1 MEKINARELKD
12 LFIEIKYGNKIA
24 FEKLYNNYNKL
35 IYRIAY
41 SILKNKQ
48 DAEDVVQIVF
58 EKLYLTDKEKLPN
71 RNESSWLYSIT
82 KNETINYL
90 KRNKNNIDLDSIYNI
105 EDDNNEINKIIDQDN
120 YNRLISKLNNKE
132 KEIISLKIISNLSFE
147 EIGKLLKEPTG
158 TIKWRYYK
166 AVNTLKI
173 LLSNLGMFIITFV
186 IGIKTLFNKK
196 ASDKVEQD
204 KTIGN
209 NTTEQTGE
217 NTKSDNQIQETE
229 IENITN
235 NIEETYNGII
245 TNINS
250 NSIVFEDKLRNKKYS
265 IDVNSSLNFINGR
278 TNEKVYYDEM
288 KIGYYIDTYTYKKSK
303 AISILS
309 NIKGEELRKELIK
322 NLTLEDS
329 PYLTVSP
336 IGTNIEIINSN
347 KAILTITFEDLIPD
361 YNVDGGKFEM
371 KVEIN
376 SNTVIERKGGRNKI
390 EQLKDADLNIIKIRL
405 DKNTINNEIPI
416 ATYFMSSDGN

>member
-35 IYRIAY
+35 IYSIAY

-58 EKLYLTDKEKLPN
+58 EKLYLIDKEKLPN

-82 KNETINYL
+82 KNET
-90 KRNKNNIDLDSIYNI
+90 
-105 EDDNNEINKIIDQDN
+105 
-120 YNRLISKLNNKE
+120 
-132 KEIISLKIISNLSFE
+132 
-147 EIGKLLKEPTG
+147 
-158 TIKWRYYK
+158 
-166 AVNTLKI
+166 
-173 LLSNLGMFIITFV
+173 
-186 IGIKTLFNKK
+186 
-196 ASDKVEQD
+196 
-204 KTIGN
+204 
-209 NTTEQTGE
+209 
-217 NTKSDNQIQETE
+217 
-229 IENITN
+229 
-235 NIEETYNGII
+235 
-245 TNINS
+245 
-250 NSIVFEDKLRNKKYS
+250 EDKLRNKKYS

-309 NIKGEELRKELIK
+309 NIKGEELRKKLIK

>member
-1 MEKINARELKD
+1 MEKIKKYIPKIILLDIILYMLIIVTLYFILSSFKLMFREWIYIVSDVIIIGGFVAGIIQLLLKIKKKILRNVLIGIVIILLLLSTPAIFFLGAFSYMPEHIVRKD
-12 LFIEIKYGNKIA
+12 GKKYVAYVNGFLRTYVYYYDYKNIFVVGNQKRIEEDYGKGGFDPIENKFGNKYDV
-24 FEKLYNNYNKL
+24 EMTTYY
-35 IYRIAY
+35 
-41 SILKNKQ
+41 
-48 DAEDVVQIVF
+48 DEDGNVVS
-58 EKLYLTDKEKLPN
+58 
-71 RNESSWLYSIT
+71 R
-82 KNETINYL
+82 
-90 KRNKNNIDLDSIYNI
+90 
-105 EDDNNEINKIIDQDN
+105 
-120 YNRLISKLNNKE
+120 
-132 KEIISLKIISNLSFE
+132 
-147 EIGKLLKEPTG
+147 
-158 TIKWRYYK
+158 
-166 AVNTLKI
+166 
-173 LLSNLGMFIITFV
+173 
-186 IGIKTLFNKK
+186 
-196 ASDKVEQD
+196 
-204 KTIGN
+204 
-209 NTTEQTGE
+209 E

-235 NIEETYNGII
+235 NIEEKNYNGII
-245 TNINS
+245 TNIDS
-250 NSIVFEDKLRNKKYS
+250 NRIVFENKSRNKKYS

-278 TNEKVYYDEM
+278 TNEKVYYYEM

-416 ATYFMSSDGN
+416 AIYFMSSDGN

>member
-35 IYRIAY
+35 IYSIAY

-58 EKLYLTDKEKLPN
+58 EKLYLIDKEKLPN

-82 KNETINYL
+82 KNET
-90 KRNKNNIDLDSIYNI
+90 
-105 EDDNNEINKIIDQDN
+105 
-120 YNRLISKLNNKE
+120 
-132 KEIISLKIISNLSFE
+132 
-147 EIGKLLKEPTG
+147 
-158 TIKWRYYK
+158 
-166 AVNTLKI
+166 
-173 LLSNLGMFIITFV
+173 
-186 IGIKTLFNKK
+186 
-196 ASDKVEQD
+196 
-204 KTIGN
+204 
-209 NTTEQTGE
+209 
-217 NTKSDNQIQETE
+217 
-229 IENITN
+229 
-235 NIEETYNGII
+235 
-245 TNINS
+245 
-250 NSIVFEDKLRNKKYS
+250 EDKLRNKKYS

-405 DKNTINNEIPI
+405 DKNTINHEIPI

>member
-35 IYRIAY
+35 IYSIAY

-58 EKLYLTDKEKLPN
+58 EKLYLIDKEKLPN

-82 KNETINYL
+82 KNET
-90 KRNKNNIDLDSIYNI
+90 
-105 EDDNNEINKIIDQDN
+105 
-120 YNRLISKLNNKE
+120 
-132 KEIISLKIISNLSFE
+132 
-147 EIGKLLKEPTG
+147 
-158 TIKWRYYK
+158 
-166 AVNTLKI
+166 
-173 LLSNLGMFIITFV
+173 
-186 IGIKTLFNKK
+186 
-196 ASDKVEQD
+196 
-204 KTIGN
+204 
-209 NTTEQTGE
+209 
-217 NTKSDNQIQETE
+217 
-229 IENITN
+229 
-235 NIEETYNGII
+235 
-245 TNINS
+245 
-250 NSIVFEDKLRNKKYS
+250 EDKLRNKKYS

-288 KIGYYIDTYTYKKSK
+288 KIEYYIDTYTYKKSK

>member
-35 IYRIAY
+35 IYSIAY

-58 EKLYLTDKEKLPN
+58 EKLYLIDKEKLPN

-82 KNETINYL
+82 KNET
-90 KRNKNNIDLDSIYNI
+90 
-105 EDDNNEINKIIDQDN
+105 
-120 YNRLISKLNNKE
+120 
-132 KEIISLKIISNLSFE
+132 
-147 EIGKLLKEPTG
+147 
-158 TIKWRYYK
+158 
-166 AVNTLKI
+166 
-173 LLSNLGMFIITFV
+173 
-186 IGIKTLFNKK
+186 
-196 ASDKVEQD
+196 
-204 KTIGN
+204 
-209 NTTEQTGE
+209 
-217 NTKSDNQIQETE
+217 
-229 IENITN
+229 
-235 NIEETYNGII
+235 
-245 TNINS
+245 
-250 NSIVFEDKLRNKKYS
+250 EDKLRNKKYS

-288 KIGYYIDTYTYKKSK
+288 KIGYYLDTYTYKKSK

>member
-35 IYRIAY
+35 IYSIAY

-58 EKLYLTDKEKLPN
+58 EKLYLIDKEKLPN

-82 KNETINYL
+82 KNET
-90 KRNKNNIDLDSIYNI
+90 
-105 EDDNNEINKIIDQDN
+105 
-120 YNRLISKLNNKE
+120 
-132 KEIISLKIISNLSFE
+132 
-147 EIGKLLKEPTG
+147 
-158 TIKWRYYK
+158 
-166 AVNTLKI
+166 
-173 LLSNLGMFIITFV
+173 
-186 IGIKTLFNKK
+186 
-196 ASDKVEQD
+196 
-204 KTIGN
+204 
-209 NTTEQTGE
+209 
-217 NTKSDNQIQETE
+217 
-229 IENITN
+229 
-235 NIEETYNGII
+235 
-245 TNINS
+245 
-250 NSIVFEDKLRNKKYS
+250 EDKLRNKKYS

-416 ATYFMSSDGN
+416 ATYLCLAMEIKYINKIANCRRKIFLLFLINLKKVLLFL

>member
-1 MEKINARELKD
+1 MEKIKKYIPKIILLDTILYMLIIVTLYFILSSFKLMFREWIYIVSAVIIIGGFVAGIIQLLLKIKKKILRNVLIGIVIILLLLSTPAIFFLGAFSYMPEHIVRKD
-12 LFIEIKYGNKIA
+12 GKKYVAYVNGFLRTYVYYYDYKNIFVVGNQKRIEEDYGKGGFDPIENKFGNKYDV
-24 FEKLYNNYNKL
+24 EMTTYYN
-35 IYRIAY
+35 
-41 SILKNKQ
+41 
-48 DAEDVVQIVF
+48 EDGNVVS
-58 EKLYLTDKEKLPN
+58 
-71 RNESSWLYSIT
+71 R
-82 KNETINYL
+82 
-90 KRNKNNIDLDSIYNI
+90 
-105 EDDNNEINKIIDQDN
+105 
-120 YNRLISKLNNKE
+120 
-132 KEIISLKIISNLSFE
+132 
-147 EIGKLLKEPTG
+147 
-158 TIKWRYYK
+158 
-166 AVNTLKI
+166 
-173 LLSNLGMFIITFV
+173 
-186 IGIKTLFNKK
+186 
-196 ASDKVEQD
+196 
-204 KTIGN
+204 
-209 NTTEQTGE
+209 E

-235 NIEETYNGII
+235 NIEEKNYNGII
-245 TNINS
+245 TNIDS
-250 NSIVFEDKLRNKKYS
+250 NRIVFENKSRNKKYS

-303 AISILS
+303 TISILS
-309 NIKGEELRKELIK
+309 NIKGEALRKELIK

>member
-1 MEKINARELKD
+1 MEKIKKYIPQIILLDTILYMLIIVTLYFILSSFKLMFREWIYIVSAVIIIGGFVAGIIQLLSKIKEKVLRNVLIGIVIILLLLSTPAIFFLGAFSYTPEHIVRKD
-12 LFIEIKYGNKIA
+12 GNKYVAYVNGFLRTYVSYYDYKNI
-24 FEKLYNNYNKL
+24 FVVGNQKRIEEDYGKGGFDPIENKFG
-35 IYRIAY
+35 
-41 SILKNKQ
+41 NKY
-48 DAEDVVQIVF
+48 DV
-58 EKLYLTDKEKLPN
+58 
-71 RNESSWLYSIT
+71 
-82 KNETINYL
+82 ET
-90 KRNKNNIDLDSIYNI
+90 
-105 EDDNNEINKIIDQDN
+105 
-120 YNRLISKLNNKE
+120 
-132 KEIISLKIISNLSFE
+132 
-147 EIGKLLKEPTG
+147 T
-158 TIKWRYYK
+158 TYYDE
-166 AVNTLKI
+166 N
-173 LLSNLGMFIITFV
+173 
-186 IGIKTLFNKK
+186 
-196 ASDKVEQD
+196 
-204 KTIGN
+204 GN
-209 NTTEQTGE
+209 VVSRE
-217 NTKSDNQIQETE
+217 NTKSDNQIQGTTE
-229 IENITN
+229 INNIPENITN
-235 NIEETYNGII
+235 NIEEKNYNGII
-245 TNINS
+245 TNIDS
-250 NSIVFEDKLRNKKYS
+250 NRIVFENKLDNKRYS

-376 SNTVIERKGGRNKI
+376 PNTVIERKGGRNKI
-390 EQLKDADLNIIKIRL
+390 EQLKDADLCIIKIRL

>member
-35 IYRIAY
+35 IYSIAY

-58 EKLYLTDKEKLPN
+58 EKLYLIDKEKLPN

-82 KNETINYL
+82 KNET
-90 KRNKNNIDLDSIYNI
+90 
-105 EDDNNEINKIIDQDN
+105 
-120 YNRLISKLNNKE
+120 
-132 KEIISLKIISNLSFE
+132 
-147 EIGKLLKEPTG
+147 
-158 TIKWRYYK
+158 
-166 AVNTLKI
+166 
-173 LLSNLGMFIITFV
+173 
-186 IGIKTLFNKK
+186 
-196 ASDKVEQD
+196 
-204 KTIGN
+204 
-209 NTTEQTGE
+209 
-217 NTKSDNQIQETE
+217 
-229 IENITN
+229 
-235 NIEETYNGII
+235 
-245 TNINS
+245 
-250 NSIVFEDKLRNKKYS
+250 EDKLRKKKYS

>member
-35 IYRIAY
+35 IYSIAY

-58 EKLYLTDKEKLPN
+58 EKLYLIDKEKLPN

-82 KNETINYL
+82 KNET
-90 KRNKNNIDLDSIYNI
+90 
-105 EDDNNEINKIIDQDN
+105 
-120 YNRLISKLNNKE
+120 
-132 KEIISLKIISNLSFE
+132 
-147 EIGKLLKEPTG
+147 
-158 TIKWRYYK
+158 
-166 AVNTLKI
+166 
-173 LLSNLGMFIITFV
+173 
-186 IGIKTLFNKK
+186 
-196 ASDKVEQD
+196 
-204 KTIGN
+204 
-209 NTTEQTGE
+209 
-217 NTKSDNQIQETE
+217 
-229 IENITN
+229 
-235 NIEETYNGII
+235 
-245 TNINS
+245 
-250 NSIVFEDKLRNKKYS
+250 EDKLRNKKYS

-390 EQLKDADLNIIKIRL
+390 EQLKDADLNIIRIRL
-405 DKNTINNEIPI
+405 DKTTINNEIPI

>member
-1 MEKINARELKD
+1 MEKIKKYIPQIILLDTILYMLIIVTLYFILSSFKLMFREWIYIVSAVIIIGGFVAGIIQLLLKIKEKILRNVLIGIVIILLLLSTPAIFFLGAFSYMPEHIVRKD
-12 LFIEIKYGNKIA
+12 GKKYVAYVNGFLRTYVSYYDYKNIFVVGNQKRIEEDYGKGGFDPIENKFGNKYDV
-24 FEKLYNNYNKL
+24 EMTTYY
-35 IYRIAY
+35 
-41 SILKNKQ
+41 
-48 DAEDVVQIVF
+48 DEDGNVVS
-58 EKLYLTDKEKLPN
+58 
-71 RNESSWLYSIT
+71 R
-82 KNETINYL
+82 
-90 KRNKNNIDLDSIYNI
+90 
-105 EDDNNEINKIIDQDN
+105 
-120 YNRLISKLNNKE
+120 
-132 KEIISLKIISNLSFE
+132 
-147 EIGKLLKEPTG
+147 
-158 TIKWRYYK
+158 
-166 AVNTLKI
+166 
-173 LLSNLGMFIITFV
+173 
-186 IGIKTLFNKK
+186 
-196 ASDKVEQD
+196 
-204 KTIGN
+204 
-209 NTTEQTGE
+209 E

-245 TNINS
+245 TNINF
-250 NSIVFEDKLRNKKYS
+250 NSIVFEDKSRNKKYS

-278 TNEKVYYDEM
+278 TNEKVYYDDM

-309 NIKGEELRKELIK
+309 NIKGEALRKELIK

>member
-35 IYRIAY
+35 IYSIAY

-58 EKLYLTDKEKLPN
+58 EKLYLIDKEKLPN

-82 KNETINYL
+82 KNET
-90 KRNKNNIDLDSIYNI
+90 
-105 EDDNNEINKIIDQDN
+105 
-120 YNRLISKLNNKE
+120 
-132 KEIISLKIISNLSFE
+132 
-147 EIGKLLKEPTG
+147 
-158 TIKWRYYK
+158 
-166 AVNTLKI
+166 
-173 LLSNLGMFIITFV
+173 
-186 IGIKTLFNKK
+186 
-196 ASDKVEQD
+196 
-204 KTIGN
+204 
-209 NTTEQTGE
+209 
-217 NTKSDNQIQETE
+217 
-229 IENITN
+229 
-235 NIEETYNGII
+235 
-245 TNINS
+245 
-250 NSIVFEDKLRNKKYS
+250 EDKLRNKKYS

-278 TNEKVYYDEM
+278 TNEKVYYDDM

-303 AISILS
+303 TISILS

>member
-35 IYRIAY
+35 IYSIAY

-58 EKLYLTDKEKLPN
+58 EKLYLIDKEKLPN

-82 KNETINYL
+82 KNET
-90 KRNKNNIDLDSIYNI
+90 
-105 EDDNNEINKIIDQDN
+105 
-120 YNRLISKLNNKE
+120 
-132 KEIISLKIISNLSFE
+132 
-147 EIGKLLKEPTG
+147 
-158 TIKWRYYK
+158 
-166 AVNTLKI
+166 
-173 LLSNLGMFIITFV
+173 
-186 IGIKTLFNKK
+186 
-196 ASDKVEQD
+196 
-204 KTIGN
+204 
-209 NTTEQTGE
+209 
-217 NTKSDNQIQETE
+217 
-229 IENITN
+229 
-235 NIEETYNGII
+235 
-245 TNINS
+245 
-250 NSIVFEDKLRNKKYS
+250 EDKLRNKKYS

-347 KAILTITFEDLIPD
+347 KAILTITFEDLISD

>member
-1 MEKINARELKD
+1 MEKIKKYIPKIILLDTILYTLIMVAVYFILSFFKLMFREWIYIVSAIIIIGGFVAGIIQLVLKIKENVLRNVLIGIVIILLLLLTPAIFFLGAFSYTPEHIVRKD
-12 LFIEIKYGNKIA
+12 GKNYVAYVNGFLRTYVSYYDYKNIFVVGNQKRIEEDYGKGGFDPIENKFGNK
-24 FEKLYNNYNKL
+24 Y
-35 IYRIAY
+35 
-41 SILKNKQ
+41 
-48 DAEDVVQIVF
+48 DV
-58 EKLYLTDKEKLPN
+58 EMTTYYDK
-71 RNESSWLYSIT
+71 
-82 KNETINYL
+82 
-90 KRNKNNIDLDSIYNI
+90 D
-105 EDDNNEINKIIDQDN
+105 
-120 YNRLISKLNNKE
+120 
-132 KEIISLKIISNLSFE
+132 
-147 EIGKLLKEPTG
+147 
-158 TIKWRYYK
+158 
-166 AVNTLKI
+166 
-173 LLSNLGMFIITFV
+173 
-186 IGIKTLFNKK
+186 
-196 ASDKVEQD
+196 
-204 KTIGN
+204 GN
-209 NTTEQTGE
+209 VVSRE

-245 TNINS
+245 TNVNS
-250 NSIVFEDKLRNKKYS
+250 NSIVFEDKSRNKKYS

-322 NLTLEDS
+322 NLTLEGS

-347 KAILTITFEDLIPD
+347 KAILTITFEDLLPD

-376 SNTVIERKGGRNKI
+376 PNTVIERKSGRNKI
-390 EQLKDADLNIIKIRL
+390 EQLKNADLSIIKIRL

>member
-1 MEKINARELKD
+1 MEKIKKYIPKIILLDTILYMLIIVTLYFILSSFKLMFREWIYIVSAVIIIGGFVAGIIQLLLKIKKKILRNVLIGIVIILLLLSTPAIFFLGAFSYMPEHIVRKD
-12 LFIEIKYGNKIA
+12 GKKYVAYVNGFLRTYVSYYDYKNIFVVGNQKRIEEDYGKGGFDPIENKFGNK
-24 FEKLYNNYNKL
+24 Y
-35 IYRIAY
+35 
-41 SILKNKQ
+41 
-48 DAEDVVQIVF
+48 DV
-58 EKLYLTDKEKLPN
+58 
-71 RNESSWLYSIT
+71 
-82 KNETINYL
+82 ET
-90 KRNKNNIDLDSIYNI
+90 
-105 EDDNNEINKIIDQDN
+105 
-120 YNRLISKLNNKE
+120 
-132 KEIISLKIISNLSFE
+132 
-147 EIGKLLKEPTG
+147 T
-158 TIKWRYYK
+158 TYYDE
-166 AVNTLKI
+166 N
-173 LLSNLGMFIITFV
+173 
-186 IGIKTLFNKK
+186 
-196 ASDKVEQD
+196 
-204 KTIGN
+204 GN
-209 NTTEQTGE
+209 VVSRE

-250 NSIVFEDKLRNKKYS
+250 NSIVFEDKSRNKKYS

-278 TNEKVYYDEM
+278 TNEKVYYDDM

-303 AISILS
+303 TISILS

-390 EQLKDADLNIIKIRL
+390 EQLKDADLCIIKIRL

>member
-1 MEKINARELKD
+1 MEKIKKYIPKIILLDTILYMLIIVTLYFILSSFKLMFREWIYIVSAVIIIGGFVAGIIQLLLKIKKKILRNVLIGIVIILLLLSTPAIFFLGAFSYMPEHIVRKD
-12 LFIEIKYGNKIA
+12 GKNYVAYVNGFLRTYVSYYDYKNIFVVGNQKRIEEDYGKGGFDPIENKFGNK
-24 FEKLYNNYNKL
+24 Y
-35 IYRIAY
+35 
-41 SILKNKQ
+41 
-48 DAEDVVQIVF
+48 DV
-58 EKLYLTDKEKLPN
+58 
-71 RNESSWLYSIT
+71 
-82 KNETINYL
+82 ET
-90 KRNKNNIDLDSIYNI
+90 
-105 EDDNNEINKIIDQDN
+105 
-120 YNRLISKLNNKE
+120 
-132 KEIISLKIISNLSFE
+132 
-147 EIGKLLKEPTG
+147 T
-158 TIKWRYYK
+158 TYYDE
-166 AVNTLKI
+166 N
-173 LLSNLGMFIITFV
+173 
-186 IGIKTLFNKK
+186 
-196 ASDKVEQD
+196 
-204 KTIGN
+204 GN
-209 NTTEQTGE
+209 VVSRE

-235 NIEETYNGII
+235 NIEEKNYNGII
-245 TNINS
+245 TNIDS
-250 NSIVFEDKLRNKKYS
+250 NRIVFENKSRNKKYS

-309 NIKGEELRKELIK
+309 NIKGEALRKELIK

>member
-1 MEKINARELKD
+1 MKKIKKYIPKIILLDTILYMLIIVILYFILSSFKLMFREWIYIVSAVIIIGGFVAGIIQLLLKIKEKILRNVLIGIVIILLLLSTPAIFFLGAFSYMPEHIVRKD
-12 LFIEIKYGNKIA
+12 GKNYVAYVNGFLRTYVSYYDYKNIFVVGNQKRIEEDYGKGGFDPIENKFGNK
-24 FEKLYNNYNKL
+24 Y
-35 IYRIAY
+35 
-41 SILKNKQ
+41 
-48 DAEDVVQIVF
+48 DV
-58 EKLYLTDKEKLPN
+58 
-71 RNESSWLYSIT
+71 
-82 KNETINYL
+82 ET
-90 KRNKNNIDLDSIYNI
+90 
-105 EDDNNEINKIIDQDN
+105 
-120 YNRLISKLNNKE
+120 
-132 KEIISLKIISNLSFE
+132 
-147 EIGKLLKEPTG
+147 T
-158 TIKWRYYK
+158 TYYDE
-166 AVNTLKI
+166 N
-173 LLSNLGMFIITFV
+173 
-186 IGIKTLFNKK
+186 
-196 ASDKVEQD
+196 
-204 KTIGN
+204 GN
-209 NTTEQTGE
+209 VVSRE

-245 TNINS
+245 TNIDS
-250 NSIVFEDKLRNKKYS
+250 NRIVFENKSRNKKYS

-390 EQLKDADLNIIKIRL
+390 EQLKDADLCIIKIRL

>member
-1 MEKINARELKD
+1 MEKIKKYIPKIILLDTILYMLIIVTLYFILSSFKLMFREWIYIVSAVIIIGGFVAGIIQLLLKIKEKILRNVLIGIVIILLLLSTPAIFFLGAFSYMPEHIVRKD
-12 LFIEIKYGNKIA
+12 GKKYVAYVNGFLRTYVSYYDYKNIFVVGNQKRIEEDYGKGGFDPIENKFGNKYDV
-24 FEKLYNNYNKL
+24 EMTTYY
-35 IYRIAY
+35 
-41 SILKNKQ
+41 
-48 DAEDVVQIVF
+48 DEDGNVVS
-58 EKLYLTDKEKLPN
+58 
-71 RNESSWLYSIT
+71 R
-82 KNETINYL
+82 
-90 KRNKNNIDLDSIYNI
+90 
-105 EDDNNEINKIIDQDN
+105 
-120 YNRLISKLNNKE
+120 
-132 KEIISLKIISNLSFE
+132 
-147 EIGKLLKEPTG
+147 
-158 TIKWRYYK
+158 
-166 AVNTLKI
+166 
-173 LLSNLGMFIITFV
+173 
-186 IGIKTLFNKK
+186 
-196 ASDKVEQD
+196 
-204 KTIGN
+204 
-209 NTTEQTGE
+209 E

-245 TNINS
+245 TNINF
-250 NSIVFEDKLRNKKYS
+250 NSIVFENKSRNKKYS
-265 IDVNSSLNFINGR
+265 INVNSSLNFINRR
-278 TNEKVYYDEM
+278 TNEKVNYDDI

-347 KAILTITFEDLIPD
+347 KAILTITFEDLLPD

-390 EQLKDADLNIIKIRL
+390 EQLKDADLCIIKIRL

>member
-1 MEKINARELKD
+1 MEKIKKYIPKIILLDTMLYTLIIVTLYFILSSFKLMFREWIYIVSAVIIIGGFVAGIIQLLSKIKEKVLRNVLIGIVIILLLLSTPAIFFLGAFSYTPEHIVRKD
-12 LFIEIKYGNKIA
+12 GKNYVAYVNGFLRTYVSYYDYKNIFVVGNQKRIEEDYGKGGFDPIENKFGNK
-24 FEKLYNNYNKL
+24 Y
-35 IYRIAY
+35 
-41 SILKNKQ
+41 
-48 DAEDVVQIVF
+48 DV
-58 EKLYLTDKEKLPN
+58 
-71 RNESSWLYSIT
+71 
-82 KNETINYL
+82 ET
-90 KRNKNNIDLDSIYNI
+90 
-105 EDDNNEINKIIDQDN
+105 
-120 YNRLISKLNNKE
+120 
-132 KEIISLKIISNLSFE
+132 
-147 EIGKLLKEPTG
+147 T
-158 TIKWRYYK
+158 TYYDE
-166 AVNTLKI
+166 N
-173 LLSNLGMFIITFV
+173 
-186 IGIKTLFNKK
+186 
-196 ASDKVEQD
+196 
-204 KTIGN
+204 GN
-209 NTTEQTGE
+209 VVSRE
-217 NTKSDNQIQETE
+217 NTKSDNQIQGTTE
-229 IENITN
+229 IN
-235 NIEETYNGII
+235 NIHY
-245 TNINS
+245 

-265 IDVNSSLNFINGR
+265 IDVKSSLNFINGR

-309 NIKGEELRKELIK
+309 NIKGEALRKELIK

-347 KAILTITFEDLIPD
+347 KAILTITFEDSIPD

>member
-35 IYRIAY
+35 IYSIAY

-58 EKLYLTDKEKLPN
+58 EKLYLIDKEKLPN
-71 RNESSWLYSIT
+71 RNESSWLYSKT
-82 KNETINYL
+82 KNET
-90 KRNKNNIDLDSIYNI
+90 
-105 EDDNNEINKIIDQDN
+105 
-120 YNRLISKLNNKE
+120 
-132 KEIISLKIISNLSFE
+132 
-147 EIGKLLKEPTG
+147 
-158 TIKWRYYK
+158 
-166 AVNTLKI
+166 
-173 LLSNLGMFIITFV
+173 
-186 IGIKTLFNKK
+186 
-196 ASDKVEQD
+196 
-204 KTIGN
+204 
-209 NTTEQTGE
+209 
-217 NTKSDNQIQETE
+217 
-229 IENITN
+229 
-235 NIEETYNGII
+235 
-245 TNINS
+245 
-250 NSIVFEDKLRNKKYS
+250 EDKLRNKKYS

>member
-1 MEKINARELKD
+1 MEKIKKYIPKIILLDTILYMLIIITLYFILSSFKLMFREWIYIVSAVIIIGGFVAGIIQLLLKIKEKILRNVLIGIVIILLLLSTPAIFFLGAFSYMPEHIVRKD
-12 LFIEIKYGNKIA
+12 GKKYVAYVNGFLRTYVSYYDYKNIFVVGSQKRIEEDYGKGGFDPIENKFGNKYDV
-24 FEKLYNNYNKL
+24 EMTTYY
-35 IYRIAY
+35 
-41 SILKNKQ
+41 
-48 DAEDVVQIVF
+48 DEDGNVVS
-58 EKLYLTDKEKLPN
+58 
-71 RNESSWLYSIT
+71 R
-82 KNETINYL
+82 
-90 KRNKNNIDLDSIYNI
+90 
-105 EDDNNEINKIIDQDN
+105 
-120 YNRLISKLNNKE
+120 
-132 KEIISLKIISNLSFE
+132 
-147 EIGKLLKEPTG
+147 
-158 TIKWRYYK
+158 
-166 AVNTLKI
+166 
-173 LLSNLGMFIITFV
+173 
-186 IGIKTLFNKK
+186 
-196 ASDKVEQD
+196 
-204 KTIGN
+204 
-209 NTTEQTGE
+209 E

-250 NSIVFEDKLRNKKYS
+250 NSIVFENKSRNKKYS

-390 EQLKDADLNIIKIRL
+390 EQLKDADLCIIKIRL